1 MGKIRTALVGAVMVA
16 LLAGCAAGTP
26 GSSPSS
32 GINTLAAARAQALQA
47 KAIAL
52 TQDMERGDYASTL
65 AVAGDSL
72 KKAGVDEAR
81 LKAGWEQVGALAGA
95 YESITGAFSASLAG
109 GDVVYVV
116 AKHATKSLRVLFSFV
131 PGGEQL
137 NGLNLNV
144 ATDAEIAQASG
155 STAAP
160 SASGSATASA
170 TGTGEHSVDAA
181 VTVGQ
186 YSLPGTLATPA
197 GAQKRPIVAV
207 LLWGS
212 GPQDRDETIGAAGN
226 KMFRDLADAL
236 AARGIS
242 SLRFDKRTRAVPTA
256 WTATSTLDDEYFA
269 DAKAAIALLQ
279 ARSDLAGYKIFV
291 IGHSQGAM
299 VLPNVLRDNPSV
311 AGGVS
316 LAGSPRSLFDIMYD
330 QNVDAIGALAGKT
343 DAEKQPLLAQSK
355 QIMDAAKALTD
366 PAGTVPE
373 ALASTMTAA
382 YIVSLNRLKQAEVA
396 WQLDAPLL
404 FAQGEADRQVYLK
417 ADFEGWKTA
426 LAGRPNVTFAAYPGL
441 NHLFMK
447 TQGLAAP
454 ADYDAPATLDPTLAS
469 DIAAWLLAHAG

>member
-1 MGKIRTALVGAVMVA
+1 MGKSRTALAAAVVAA

-26 GSSPSS
+26 GPGTAS
-32 GINTLAAARAQALQA
+32 GGAVTTLPAARAQQLEA

-52 TQDMERGDYASTL
+52 TQDMEGGNYATTL
-65 AVAGDSL
+65 AIADDTLV
-72 KKAGVDEAR
+72 KAGVDEAR
-81 LKAGWEQVGALAGA
+81 LKAGWDQVGAMAGA
-95 YESITGAFSASLAG
+95 YEGITGAFSASLAA

-116 AKHATKSLRVLFSFV
+116 AKHSSKSLRVLYSFV
-131 PGGEQL
+131 PGGNKL
-137 NGLNLNV
+137 NGLNLNL

-155 STAAP
+155 RTAEP
-160 SASGSATASA
+160 SASATATV
-170 TGTGEHSVDAA
+170 TGTGEHSVDAP

-186 YSLPGTLATPA
+186 YSLPGTLTTPA
-197 GAQKRPIVAV
+197 GAEKHPVVAL

-212 GPQDRDETIGAAGN
+212 GPQDRDETIGASNN

-242 SLRFDKRTRAVPTA
+242 SLRFDKRTRVVPTA

-269 DAKAAIALLQ
+269 DAKAAIGLLQ
-279 ARSDLAGYKIFV
+279 ARSDLAGYRIVV

-299 VLPNVLRDNPSV
+299 VLPNVLRDNPAV
-311 AGGVS
+311 AAGVS

-330 QNVDAIGALAGKT
+330 QNVDAIGALTGKT
-343 DAEKQPLLAQSK
+343 DAEKQQLIATSRQV
-355 QIMDAAKALTD
+355 MDAAKALTD

-373 ALASTMTAA
+373 ALASVMTAP
-382 YIVSLNRLKQAEVA
+382 YVVSLNKLDQAQVA
-396 WQLDAPLL
+396 KELTVPLL

-417 ADFEGWKTA
+417 ADFEGWKAA
-426 LAGRPNVTFAAYPGL
+426 LAGRPNVSFASYPGL

-454 ADYDAPATLDPTLAS
+454 ADYDARATMDAKATT
-469 DIAAWLLAHAG
+469 DIAEWILAHVG